1 MLVPKHT
8 AQKDGKH
15 KEMVLD
21 TDEKVPDK
29 DAGTDKDVAVV
40 VKALAE
46 ADAVP
51 VPVELVAALAELA
64 LEPALASGVA
74 LAWVLEVQNDQ
85 NVVRIPPLESE
96 LIMQKM
102 Q

>member
-1 MLVPKHT
+1 MLVPKRK

-51 VPVELVAALAELA
+51 VPVELVAALAELV
-64 LEPALASGVA
+64 LEPALDVA
-74 LAWVLEVQNDQ
+74 LALDVVVQNDQ
-85 NVVRIPPLESE
+85 NVVQIPLLES
-96 LIMQKM
+96 
-102 Q
+102 